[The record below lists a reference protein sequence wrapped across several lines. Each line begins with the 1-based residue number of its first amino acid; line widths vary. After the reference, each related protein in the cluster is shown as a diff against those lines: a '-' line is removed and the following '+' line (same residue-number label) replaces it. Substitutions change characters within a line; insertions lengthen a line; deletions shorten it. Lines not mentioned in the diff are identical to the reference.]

1 MIDHREVF
9 HSTKTFIADIKV
21 KISENP
27 LISSKKKLTKIY
39 VFREKKIDLNKLF
52 FQNLTPR
59 EPSSLCFLASF
70 YVT

>member
-21 KISENP
+21 KKSENP
-27 LISSKKKLTKIY
+27 LISSKKNSRKFT
-39 VFREKKIDLNKLF
+39 FSEKKIDLNKLF